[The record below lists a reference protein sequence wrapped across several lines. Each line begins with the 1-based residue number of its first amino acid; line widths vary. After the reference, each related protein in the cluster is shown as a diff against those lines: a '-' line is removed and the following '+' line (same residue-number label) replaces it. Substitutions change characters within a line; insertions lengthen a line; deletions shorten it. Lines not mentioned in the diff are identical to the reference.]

1 MNLPEPN
8 SVPVLVYTRKSTDA
22 QLEKEV
28 HSLSVQ
34 RASAESFIESQ
45 KHRGWFC
52 LDERFDDNNI
62 SGGTLDRP
70 ALRRAMKLIKKGKV
84 KVVVV
89 NRLDRISRSL
99 SQFLELTAFF
109 EEYGVALVSVTQNI
123 NTGDAMGRLM
133 LSIIISFAE
142 FERELIRERVTERM
156 HASRK
161 NGQFIGG
168 RPVLGYN
175 IKPEGR
181 ELEVDKIEAI
191 RVHEIFAL
199 YLELRS
205 VKATAQELKRR
216 GWHNKKWVT
225 REGKVSGGNPFSPN
239 GLHHLLTNPIYIG
252 KVTLKG
258 EVFDGKHDALMD
270 PELFQQVQTMLA
282 KNSVIDG
289 ARKRN
294 RHSALLKGLLYCT
307 ACDTPFEHTY
317 TKKKN
322 RMYRY
327 YTCSHKRREGANTCP
342 SPSLPAGE
350 IEELVISQI
359 LSVGT
364 DPNLQDMVYSQ
375 LADVVEKKSK
385 EHAQQKKTA
394 KQQLTRLHRE
404 LESSR
409 QFDASVSMIR
419 LLESKIQDAENLLET
434 LERATPPQM
443 PEKREIIVALQ
454 NMKTLWPSFNKGEKC
469 AFIKT
474 LIQRVDYDAVEEN
487 ITLHF
492 TDEGFISGSEKGG
505 VQ

>member
-1 MNLPEPN
+1 MNIPEPN
-8 SVPVLVYTRKSTDA
+8 SVPVLIYTRKSTSVGSD
-22 QLEKEV
+22 KEAN
-28 HSLSVQ
+28 SLTAQ
-34 RASAESFIESQ
+34 RASAESFIKSQ
-45 KHRGWFC
+45 KHLGWYDRGEK
-52 LDERFDDNNI
+52 LDEDNV
-62 SGGTLDRP
+62 SGATLNRP
-70 ALRRAMKLIKKGKV
+70 MLNRVKQLIREGKV
-84 KVVVV
+84 KVVLI

-99 SQFLELTAFF
+99 SQFLELMEFF
-109 EEYGVALVSVTQNI
+109 EEYGVALVSVTQNF
-123 NTGDAMGRLM
+123 NTGDSMGRLM
-133 LSIIISFAE
+133 IQVIMSFAE

-156 HASRK
+156 HAARK
-161 NGQFIGG
+161 MGRFIGG

-181 ELEVDKIEAI
+181 ELEIDELEAI
-191 RVHEIFAL
+191 RVHAIFAL

-216 GWHNKKWVT
+216 DWHNKKWVT
-225 REGKVSGGNPFSPN
+225 REGKVSGGNPFSLN

-252 KVTLKG
+252 KVTLHG
-258 EVFDGKHDALMD
+258 TIYEGKHDALMD
-270 PELFQQVQTMLA
+270 PELFQQVQTMLS
-282 KNSVIDG
+282 KNSVTDG
-289 ARKRN
+289 ARNRN
-294 RHSALLKGLLYCT
+294 RNSALLKGLLYCT
-307 ACDTPFEHTY
+307 ACNSLFEYTY

-350 IEELVISQI
+350 IEELVVSQI

-364 DPNLQDMVYSQ
+364 DPKLQNMVYSQ

-385 EHAQQKKTA
+385 ELTQQKKTA
-394 KQQLTRLHRE
+394 KQQLTRLHQE

-409 QFDASVSMIR
+409 QFDASASLIR
-419 LLESKIQDAENLLET
+419 LLESKLQDAETLLET

-443 PEKREIIVALQ
+443 PEKRKIIVALQ
-454 NMKTLWPSFNKGEKC
+454 NMQALWPSFNEGEKC

-492 TDEGFISGSEKGG
+492 TDEGFISGSGKGG